1 MLRLGILSIFLL
13 SLLAAN
19 MYVVKAD
26 SSSSNNVIYVNEIA
40 GKTIRLKS
48 VLSLMAET
56 SSSSSNPLGITTTRR
71 SGRRE
76 EEPSTTS
83 SSSGGGRHRQQKIF
97 WSVKRLYAV
106 PSWTNNQSGAAAA
119 NVVSIRTLN
128 ELSQVE
134 NMISLDAEVEHK
146 LQAKY
151 STTNESSSEE
161 EEIDASNYDLTIFN
175 LNYADSGVYKCNL
188 WNQRTIYYKLIVSSK
203 INNFNQ

>member
-1 MLRLGILSIFLL
+1 MIRLGIFSIFLL

-19 MYVVKAD
+19 MHLVRTD
-26 SSSSNNVIYVNEIA
+26 LSSSSSSNNVIYVNEIA

-48 VLSLMAET
+48 VLSLMAEKS
-56 SSSSSNPLGITTTRR
+56 SSSSSNPLGIATTRR

-76 EEPSTTS
+76 EEEPTSTTS
-83 SSSGGGRHRQQKIF
+83 SGRHRQQKIF

-119 NVVSIRTLN
+119 TIVSIRTLN

-146 LQAKY
+146 LQTKY
-151 STTNESSSEE
+151 STTNESSSSTSE
-161 EEIDASNYDLTIFN
+161 EEIDSNYDLTIFN

-203 INNFNQ
+203 L

>member
-1 MLRLGILSIFLL
+1 MQPLGILSIFLCVCL
-13 SLLAAN
+13 
-19 MYVVKAD
+19 VW
-26 SSSSNNVIYVNEIA
+26 SSSSSSADNVIYVNEIA

-48 VLSLMAET
+48 VLSLM
-56 SSSSSNPLGITTTRR
+56 SSST
-71 SGRRE
+71 
-76 EEPSTTS
+76 STTPAS
-83 SSSGGGRHRQQKIF
+83 ILSTTHGLISRTREDSELLSQRHRQQKIF

-106 PSWTNNQSGAAAA
+106 PSWTNGQGESKKTSAQHQT
-119 NVVSIRTLN
+119 SEIIRTLN

-151 STTNESSSEE
+151 STTNDSAVASSNEDDSM
-161 EEIDASNYDLTIFN
+161 YDLTIFN

-203 INNFNQ
+203 IFKLTFHLFIN